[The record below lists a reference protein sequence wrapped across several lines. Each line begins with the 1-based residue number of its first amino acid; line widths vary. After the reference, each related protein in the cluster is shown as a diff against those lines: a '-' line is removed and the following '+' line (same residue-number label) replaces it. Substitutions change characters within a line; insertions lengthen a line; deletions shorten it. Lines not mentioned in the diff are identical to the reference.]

1 MGEVAIALAVL
12 AVAGAIRDAGVRIS
26 DAIARAQA
34 AKEGGT
40 A

>member
-1 MGEVAIALAVL
+1 MGEVAIAFALL

-34 AKEGGT
+34 KEGGV
-40 A
+40 